1 MASPLPSCPA
11 PPQLLVNAAANELH
25 NDKQLCI
32 QLAREHGLLEA
43 YAAALKVG
51 FMLHGAG
58 QRGAAVSSV
67 QRPSGS
73 APRRQAA
80 PVCNTLDPARPGK
93 CFIVLLA
100 RQTFPEQL

>member
-1 MASPLPSCPA
+1 M
-11 PPQLLVNAAANELH
+11 NAAANELH

-32 QLAREHGLLEA
+32 QLAREHGLLKA
-43 YAAALKVG
+43 YAAALKVSSG
-51 FMLHGAG
+51 CMALVREAPPLSAVCSGP
-58 QRGAAVSSV
+58 RG
-67 QRPSGS
+67 RLLM
-73 APRRQAA
+73 RQAA